1 MRRPFGLLALL
12 ALPALLAASVAA
24 LAGERVAADVTCA
37 PAAEKLAYD
46 CTIMLKG
53 RKSGDPVAGAE
64 VVVKAEMPSM
74 PLAHNV
80 RPVQAVPGAMPGHY
94 TATLELEMQGE
105 WALTLDVSG
114 PTRDRV
120 VKKLDFGAG
129 TGALEMEHSHEEMK
143 DHGGEMDHNEMKMD
157 DMETDDPE

>member
-1 MRRPFGLLALL
+1 MRTLTGVLALSAML
-12 ALPALLAASVAA
+12 MAGGAA
-24 LAGERVAADVTCA
+24 LAGERVAAEVSCA
-37 PAAEKLAYD
+37 ATAERLTYD

-53 RKSGDPVAGAE
+53 RKSGEPVDGAE

-80 RPVQAVPGAMPGHY
+80 RPVKAAPGAMPGHY
-94 TATLELEMQGE
+94 SARLELEMLGE

-120 VKKLDFGAG
+120 VKKLDFGAASG
-129 TGALEMEHSHEEMK
+129 DPKHMHGDKEG
-143 DHGGEMDHNEMKMD
+143 HGGDMDHDEMKMED
-157 DMETDDPE
+157 AQ

>member
-1 MRRPFGLLALL
+1 MRISIAAVAL
-12 ALPALLAASVAA
+12 SAA
-24 LAGERVAADVTCA
+24 LMVSGPAWAGERVAAEVSCA
-37 PAAEKLAYD
+37 PAAEKLTYD

-53 RKSGDPVAGAE
+53 KKSGDPVKGAE
-64 VVVKAEMPSM
+64 VVVKADMPSM

-80 RPVQAVPGAMPGHY
+80 RPVQAAPGSMPGHY
-94 TATLELEMQGE
+94 TATLELEMRGE

-129 TGALEMEHSHEEMK
+129 AGDMDHGEME
-143 DHGGEMDHNEMKMD
+143 DHGGDMDHGEMKMD
-157 DMETDDPE
+157 EAE

>member
-1 MRRPFGLLALL
+1 MRTAIGFLALS
-12 ALPALLAASVAA
+12 AMLAASVSAW
-24 LAGERVAADVTCA
+24 AGERVAADVSCA
-37 PAAEKLAYD
+37 PAAETLTYD

-53 RKSGDPVAGAE
+53 RKSGDPVEGAE
-64 VVVKAEMPSM
+64 VIVKADMPSM

-80 RPVQAVPGAMPGHY
+80 RPVQAAPGSMPGHY

-129 TGALEMEHSHEEMK
+129 DGDMDHGEME
-143 DHGGEMDHNEMKMD
+143 DHGGDMDHGEMKMN
-157 DMETDDPE
+157 EAE